1 MFDTQAQWTVKYLLG
16 KIELPNMSNM
26 ILDWNN
32 WSQNCQLIRNVHDV
46 IDFQTNYVL
55 DLADNA
61 GIGKNYDVSELFHTW
76 ANDKAE
82 QLVTFRDQAFKS
94 KWTGMTGSKMDQT
107 FMQCLEDP
115 LNHF

>member
-1 MFDTQAQWTVKYLLG
+1 MYLNCSTLG
-16 KIELPNMSNM
+16 PMTAE
-26 ILDWNN
+26 
-32 WSQNCQLIRNVHDV
+32 QLITFRDQVFKSKWTGMDK
-46 IDFQTNYVL
+46 D
-55 DLADNA
+55 
-61 GIGKNYDVSELFHTW
+61 YDVSELFHTW

-82 QLVTFRDQAFKS
+82 QLITFRDQVFKS